1 MTILPEILLPL
12 QSCFSNTSLGRS
24 RGQLFI
30 YTLLSITIPFTSSMT
45 SNLLR
50 SLVTLFGFSLKKPL
64 YYRFMASP
72 TLPWNKL
79 WSTVWH
85 LIPSPIT
92 DGYLILALD
101 DCINTKVGKKI
112 FACETIF
119 DHAAKNN
126 QSNYVWAQNCVC
138 GTSENS

>member
-1 MTILPEILLPL
+1 MTILTDLLTPL
-12 QSCFSNTSLGRS
+12 QSCFSNTPLGRS
-24 RGQLFI
+24 RAQLFV

-50 SLVTLFGFSLKKPL
+50 SLVILFGFSIKKPL

-72 TLPWNKL
+72 TLPWGKL
-79 WSTVWH
+79 WSTVWR

-92 DGYLILALD
+92 NGYLIVALD

-112 FACETIF
+112 FACETVF
-119 DHAAKNN
+119 DHAA
-126 QSNYVWAQNCVC
+126 
-138 GTSENS
+138 

>member
-101 DCINTKVGKKI
+101 DCINTTKSRLLMRGR
-112 FACETIF
+112 
-119 DHAAKNN
+119 
-126 QSNYVWAQNCVC
+126 
-138 GTSENS
+138 